1 MRMVIPLRAGGG
13 TISPVS
19 PIALFSEGTEQQL
32 TLANGP

>member
-1 MRMVIPLRAGGG
+1 MRMVIPLRAGD